1 MRKSFLDRNRNRQ
14 NALRKREV
22 SKKED
27 LREANRQ
34 KLTQGHV
41 GQTPSQSPK
50 DFKGGE
56 TFGSHVRTT
65 LAALRGE
72 GRDCAHFDPEA
83 PFPVCPRGRPR
94 LPLSGLRSPRRR
106 PAAFSHPAAQV
117 RGPDRHRALV
127 FF

>member
-65 LAALRGE
+65 LAALRG
-72 GRDCAHFDPEA
+72 GGDGTVHILT
-83 PFPVCPRGRPR
+83 PR
-94 LPLSGLRSPRRR
+94 LHSQSVPGG
-106 PAAFSHPAAQV
+106 
-117 RGPDRHRALV
+117 GPGCPSLV
-127 FF
+127 